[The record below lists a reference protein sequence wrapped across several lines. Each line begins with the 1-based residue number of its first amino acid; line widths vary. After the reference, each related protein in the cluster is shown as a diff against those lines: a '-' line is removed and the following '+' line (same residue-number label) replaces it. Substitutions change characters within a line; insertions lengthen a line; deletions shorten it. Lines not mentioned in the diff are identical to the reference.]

1 MNMNLNQHNGRGP
14 CRHNQTTMAE
24 RSMNRDAS
32 LHDRWNAPADERR
45 PAKPRFRPYD
55 TGIRVE
61 RSGKQYQGA
70 LATIRRNASGI
81 RPPVRSRP
89 DLIDPETAWYR
100 DWYFMTRLEDEVQR
114 SVEFGLQLALVVIRW
129 TPLSEST
136 PKSVSAFLS
145 MRLALARDDL
155 RVSDVPGRLSESE
168 FAVYLPHSGARA
180 AEALITLL
188 REAFRGLS
196 LSFGMAVCPSDA
208 VTAAGL
214 LEAGRRSAD
223 HVSSKVVDLEA
234 YRQRRLTRRQA

>member
-1 MNMNLNQHNGRGP
+1 MNLNQHNGRGP
-14 CRHNQTTMAE
+14 CRPDQTTMAE
-24 RSMNRDAS
+24 RSMNRDTN
-32 LHDRWNAPADERR
+32 LHGGWNAPGGERR
-45 PAKPRFRPYD
+45 PTKARFRPYD
-55 TGIRVE
+55 TGIPVK

-100 DWYFMTRLEDEVQR
+100 DWYFMTRLENEVQR
-114 SVEFGLQLALVVIRW
+114 SVQFGLQLALVVIRQ
-129 TPLSEST
+129 TSLSEPT
-136 PKSVSAFLS
+136 PNSVRAFLS
-145 MRLALARDDL
+145 LRLALARDEL

-168 FAVYLPHSGARA
+168 FAVYLPQSGARA
-180 AEALITLL
+180 AGTLITRL

-196 LSFGMAVCPSDA
+196 LSFGMAICPSDA

-223 HVSSKVVDLEA
+223 RVSSKIVDLEA
-234 YRQRRLTRRQA
+234 YRQRRLFRRQA